1 MKQPIT
7 LPPLIRALAACLA
20 VVLSTAPGG
29 RAATGGGD
37 IDYAV
42 VDGAVLVFGHRLET
56 VNPLPEIGDCEGC
69 GAIGFDRSPD
79 GRWVLIVSDV
89 RFTDNDIW
97 LYDTTTRARPTRVV
111 DARGGR
117 HLETGW
123 LSDRVF
129 EVRWSGMGY
138 SNSLL
143 FDVARSGDGVALANL
158 LRYDAAR
165 DVYVRFH
172 YDAQLSASM
181 VETGSAFS
189 ASAGVERF
197 PVALDNEYLS
207 DWRDQFE
214 SIEIDGAHLVVTY
227 HTKARG
233 PVTDR
238 FAPKILEGAR

>member
-1 MKQPIT
+1 MSKPIVFSRF
-7 LPPLIRALAACLA
+7 IRALAACLA
-20 VVLSTAPGG
+20 VALLAAPGAG
-29 RAATGGGD
+29 AAGGGGD

-42 VDGAVLVFGHRLET
+42 VEGAVLVFGYRLET
-56 VNPLPEIGDCEGC
+56 LNPLPEIGDCEGC
-69 GAIGFDRSPD
+69 GAIGFHRSPD

-97 LYDTTTRARPTRVV
+97 LYDTTTRARPARVV

-117 HLETGW
+117 HLETNW

-138 SNSLL
+138 GNSLL

-158 LRYDAAR
+158 LFYDAAR

-181 VETGSAFS
+181 VETGPAFS
-189 ASAGVERF
+189 ASTGVERF
-197 PVALDNEYLS
+197 TVALDNEYLS

-214 SIEIDGAHLVVTY
+214 GVEIDGAHLVVTY

-238 FAPKILEGAR
+238 FAPQILAGAR

>member
-1 MKQPIT
+1 MNTPIT
-7 LPPLIRALAACLA
+7 LSRFIRALAACLA
-20 VVLSTAPGG
+20 LALSGVPGAG
-29 RAATGGGD
+29 AAGGGGD

-42 VDGAVLVFGHRLET
+42 VEGAVLVFGHRLET
-56 VNPLPEIGDCEGC
+56 ENPLPEIGDCEGC
-69 GAIGFDRSPD
+69 GAIGFHRSPG

-97 LYDTTTRARPTRVV
+97 LHDTNTEAMPTHLV
-111 DARGGR
+111 DKRRGR

-138 SNSLL
+138 SSSLL
-143 FDVARSGDGVALANL
+143 FDAAGPGAGKALDDML
-158 LRYDAAR
+158 LYDSAR
-165 DVYVRFH
+165 DVYARFH

-181 VETGSAFS
+181 VEIGPVFS
-189 ASAGVERF
+189 ASAGAERF

-233 PVTDR
+233 LVTDR
-238 FAPKILEGAR
+238 FAPQILAGAR

>member
-1 MKQPIT
+1 MNNPII
-7 LPPLIRALAACLA
+7 LPRFIRALAACLA
-20 VVLSTAPGG
+20 VALLAAPGA
-29 RAATGGGD
+29 RAASVSDD
-37 IDYAV
+37 IEYQV
-42 VDGAVLVFGHRLET
+42 VEGAVLVFGHRLET
-56 VNPLPEIGDCEGC
+56 ENPLPGIGDCEGC
-69 GAIGFDRSPD
+69 GAIGFHRSPD
-79 GRWVLIVSDV
+79 GRWILIVSDV

-97 LYDTTTRARPTRVV
+97 LHDTTTRARPTRVV

-117 HLETGW
+117 HLETDW

-129 EVRWSGMGY
+129 DVRWSGMGY

-143 FDVARSGDGVALANL
+143 FDVARPGDGVALANL

-181 VETGSAFS
+181 VEIGSAFS

-197 PVALDNEYLS
+197 PVALDNAYLS

-214 SIEIDGAHLVVTY
+214 SVEIDGAHLVVTY
-227 HTKARG
+227 KTKARG

-238 FAPKILEGAR
+238 FAPQILAGAR

>member
-1 MKQPIT
+1 MNNPIT
-7 LPPLIRALAACLA
+7 LSRFIRALAACLA
-20 VVLSTAPGG
+20 VALSGVSGAG
-29 RAATGGGD
+29 AANEAAD
-37 IDYAV
+37 IEYEV
-42 VDGAVLVFGHRLET
+42 VEGAVLVFGYRLET

-97 LYDTTTRARPTRVV
+97 LYDTTTRARPARVV

-138 SNSLL
+138 SSSLL

-181 VETGSAFS
+181 VEIGSAFS

-197 PVALDNEYLS
+197 AVALDNEYLA

-214 SIEIDGAHLVVTY
+214 SVEIDGTQLVVTY
-227 HTKARG
+227 KTTARG
-233 PVTDR
+233 LVTER
-238 FAPKILEGAR
+238 FAPKILAGAR

>member
-1 MKQPIT
+1 MKNPII
-7 LPPLIRALAACLA
+7 LSRFIRALALCLA
-20 VVLSTAPGG
+20 VTLSGVSVG
-29 RAATGGGD
+29 RAANEAAD

-42 VDGAVLVFGHRLET
+42 VEGAVLVFGYRLET
-56 VNPLPEIGDCEGC
+56 VNPLPETGDCEGC
-69 GAIGFDRSPD
+69 GAIGFHRSPD

-197 PVALDNEYLS
+197 TVALDNEYLS

-214 SIEIDGAHLVVTY
+214 GVEIDGAQLIVTY
-227 HTKARG
+227 KTKAGG
-233 PVTDR
+233 PVTKR
-238 FAPKILEGAR
+238 FTPQILGGAR

>member
-1 MKQPIT
+1 MKKTIVFSR
-7 LPPLIRALAACLA
+7 LSLALAICLA
-20 VVLSTAPGG
+20 ATLTPGAG
-29 RAATGGGD
+29 AATGNGD
-37 IDYAV
+37 VDYEV
-42 VDGAVLVFGHRLET
+42 VDGAVLVFGHRLAT
-56 VNPLPEIGDCEGC
+56 GNRLPETGDCERC
-69 GAIGFDRSPD
+69 GAIAFHRSLD
-79 GRWVLIVSDV
+79 GRWILIVSDV

-97 LYDTTTRARPTRVV
+97 LYDTSTGAMPNHVV
-111 DARGGR
+111 DKRRGR
-117 HLETGW
+117 HLETSW

-158 LRYDAAR
+158 LFYDSAR

-197 PVALDNEYLS
+197 AVALDYEYLA

-214 SIEIDGAHLVVTY
+214 SIEVDGAHLAVTY
-227 HTKARG
+227 KTKARG
-233 PVTDR
+233 LVTDR
-238 FAPKILEGAR
+238 FSPQILEGAR